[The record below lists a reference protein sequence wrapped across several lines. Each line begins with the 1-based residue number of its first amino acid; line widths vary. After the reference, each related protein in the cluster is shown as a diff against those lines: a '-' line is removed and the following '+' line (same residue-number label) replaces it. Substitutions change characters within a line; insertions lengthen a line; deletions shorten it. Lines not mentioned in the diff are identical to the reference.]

1 MLGRGGHGYEFLHE
15 THHDDQPNKDLIF
28 IYFFWLFFPF
38 CFLDLI
44 VIVKQLYNS
53 VQESESICICTNRDI
68 HFFVFASLLCSRF

>member
-1 MLGRGGHGYEFLHE
+1 MLGRGGHGYEVLHE
-15 THHDDQPNKDLIF
+15 THHDDKPNKDFIF
-28 IYFFWLFFPF
+28 DFFFPF

-44 VIVKQLYNS
+44 VIVKQFYNS